1 MPRTRWTLV
10 ALSSLALL
18 AAACP
23 GRTPPPDVVEPNG
36 GPGGEGPAEPDR
48 TPGTPPDAAMP
59 RADVPDEYKWN
70 LTPLFA
76 DDDAFEAGLADAA
89 TQRTELAACK
99 GTLADAARLEAC
111 LELYFRVRLLTNR
124 LTLYANLRLETDT
137 ESSAAQARSD
147 RAQAALHELMALA
160 AGFRGEYLAWD
171 DAALTAAY
179 DARPGLKPYQ
189 PYLDRIRERRAHV
202 LGAEAETILSLAGD
216 NQWAEIDLNEI
227 PSDHEKVF
235 DSLLGEVPLPTITDE
250 TGAEVQLTLSNYARY
265 RASPERR
272 VRASAVEGLFGALRE
287 FDGAFAA
294 ALAGQFRFNV
304 FLARARGYERAI
316 DAYLLRDQVDPAIYE
331 GLVRAVEANVAP
343 VQRYLELRRRL
354 MGLDDLHI
362 YDLYTPLVPA
372 VETRIP
378 YEQAVEEILTAVRP
392 LGEEYLAVLAR
403 GLDPANG
410 WIDVF
415 PHADKRSG
423 AFCAYIFGEHPWVF
437 MNYYEELDDLMTLA
451 HEYGHALHSHLAMEH
466 QPYVTSSYVPL
477 VAETASTFN
486 EVLVLRHRIDNAS
499 SDDERLYLLG
509 ELVESIRTT
518 IYRQALFAAFELE
531 VHTAVEAGTPITA
544 EFLEQTYVGL
554 LRRYY
559 GDGLT
564 LGENDGMEWAY
575 IPHFYYK
582 FYVYSYAGGLSAGI
596 ALGERVL
603 AGGEAERDAYLE
615 MLQGGSSKPPL
626 ELFRAAG
633 VDPSDPAVVGAAAK
647 LLDDSLTRMEE
658 ILARRAAPAP

>member
-1 MPRTRWTLV
+1 MVRGAGIVVVLAL
-10 ALSSLALL
+10 ALSLGG
-18 AAACP
+18 CP
-23 GRTPPPDVVEPNG
+23 TRGGTGTVEPSG
-36 GPGGEGPAEPDR
+36 GGAAVEPSGA
-48 TPGTPPDAAMP
+48 PGTPPDAEMP
-59 RADVPDEYKWN
+59 RSEIPDEYKWD
-70 LTPLFA
+70 LSPLFA
-76 DDDAFEAGLADAA
+76 DDAAFETALAEAESERNELGGCRGKLGDAE
-89 TQRTELAACK
+89 Q
-99 GTLADAARLEAC
+99 LEKC
-111 LELYFRVRLLTNR
+111 LDLYFRARLLTNK

-137 ESSAAQARSD
+137 ESAEAQARSD
-147 RAQAALHELMALA
+147 RAQAAMQELMALA
-160 AGFRGEYLAWD
+160 ATFRGEFLAWD
-171 DAALTAAY
+171 DAALAAAY
-179 DARPGLKPYQ
+179 EARPGLAQYR

-202 LGAEAETILSLAGD
+202 LGSEAERVLSLAGD

-235 DSLLGEVPLPTITDE
+235 DALLAEIPLPKIVDE
-250 TGAEVQLTLSNYARY
+250 SGAEVQLALSNYARY

-272 VRASAVEGLFGALRE
+272 VREAAVEGLFGALRAFE
-287 FDGAFAA
+287 GAFAA

-316 DAYLLRDQVDPAIYE
+316 DAYLWRDQVDPAIYE
-331 GLVRAVEANVAP
+331 GLVRAVEANTAP
-343 VQRYLELRRRL
+343 VRRYLELRRRL

-362 YDLYTPLVPA
+362 YDLYTPLVPP
-372 VETRIP
+372 VESRIP
-378 YEQAVEEILTAVRP
+378 YEQAVQEILAAVRP
-392 LGEEYLAVLAR
+392 LGEEYLAVLAE
-403 GLDPANG
+403 GLDPRHG

-415 PHADKRSG
+415 PHKDKRSG
-423 AFCAYIFGEHPWVF
+423 AFCAYVYGEHPWVF
-437 MNYYEELDDLMTLA
+437 VNYFEELDDLLTVA
-451 HEYGHALHSHLAMEH
+451 HEFGHAMHSHLSMKH

-486 EVLVLRHRIDNAS
+486 EVLVLRRRIDNAPT
-499 SDDERLYLLG
+499 DDERLYLLG

-531 VHTAVEAGTPITA
+531 AHAAVEAGTPITA

-554 LRRYY
+554 LRRFY

-575 IPHFYYK
+575 IPHFYWK
-582 FYVYSYAGGLSAGI
+582 FYVYSYAGGLAAGI
-596 ALGERVL
+596 AFGEKVL
-603 AGGEAERDAYLE
+603 AGGEAEREAYLG
-615 MLQGGSSKPPL
+615 LLKSGSSKPPL

-658 ILARRAAPAP
+658 ILARRGAPSP

>member
-1 MPRTRWTLV
+1 MHRAGLLAVAWSSF
-10 ALSSLALL
+10 ALSVAG
-18 AAACP
+18 CP
-23 GRTPPPDVVEPNG
+23 GPNTAGTVEPVG
-36 GPGGEGPAEPDR
+36 GGTTTEPTGPS
-48 TPGTPPDAAMP
+48 GTPPDAELP
-59 RADVPDEYKWN
+59 RAEVPGEYKWN
-70 LTPLFA
+70 LDPLFA
-76 DDDAFEAGLADAA
+76 DDAAFDEGLIEAVA
-89 TQRTELAACK
+89 QRVELASCR
-99 GTLADAARLEAC
+99 GTLADAERLEAC
-111 LELYFRVRLLTNR
+111 LDLYFRLRLLTNR

-137 ESSAAQARSD
+137 ESSEAQARSD
-147 RAQAALHELMALA
+147 RAQAAMSELMTLAADFRAEFLAWDEAALA
-160 AGFRGEYLAWD
+160 A
-171 DAALTAAY
+171 AY
-179 DARPGLKPYQ
+179 ESRPDLHLYR
-189 PYLDRIRERRAHV
+189 PYLDRIRARRAHV
-202 LGAEAETILSLAGD
+202 VGPEAERLLSLAGD

-235 DSLLGEVPLPTITDE
+235 DSLLAEIPLPTITDE
-250 TGAEVQLTLSNYARY
+250 SGGTVQLSLSNYSRY

-272 VRASAVEGLFGALRE
+272 VRAATVEGLFGALRA

-354 MGLDDLHI
+354 MGLDELHI
-362 YDLYTPLVPA
+362 YDLYTPLVPV
-372 VETRIP
+372 VESRIP
-378 YEQAVEEILTAVRP
+378 YEQAVAEILDAVRP
-392 LGEEYLAVLAR
+392 LGEEYLAVLAQ
-403 GLDPANG
+403 GLDPENG
-410 WIDVF
+410 WVDVY

-437 MNYYEELDDLMTLA
+437 MNYFEELDDLMTLA
-451 HEYGHALHSHLAMEH
+451 HEYGHAMHSHLSMEH

-477 VAETASTFN
+477 IAETASTFN
-486 EVLVLRHRIDNAS
+486 EVLVLRHRIDNAAD
-499 SDDERLYLLG
+499 DDERLYLLG

-531 VHTAVEAGTPITA
+531 VHTAVEAGTPVTA
-544 EFLEQTYVGL
+544 EFLAQTYAGL

-575 IPHFYYK
+575 VPHFYWK
-582 FYVYSYAGGLSAGI
+582 FYLYSYAGGLASGI
-596 ALGERVL
+596 ALGEKVL
-603 AGGEAERDAYLE
+603 AGGAAERDAYLE
-615 MLQGGSSKPPL
+615 MLRSGSSKPPL
-626 ELFRAAG
+626 ELLRGAG
-633 VDPSDPAVVGAAAK
+633 VDPSDPAVVGAAAR

-658 ILARRAAPAP
+658 ILARRGAGSS